1 MRRLLAV
8 LAMGAVVSSPLP
20 AAAHPLGNFTVNQH
34 VGVSATGEGV
44 EIAYVLDLAE
54 VPAARE
60 LAALRSEAALERHA
74 AATCERSRGGLGVT
88 VDGRIRSLNTM
99 SAAATTPPGDAGL
112 STLRVTC
119 TFGMEL
125 PSLPATI
132 EIINSNEA
140 DRVGWREIVV
150 DSSIEADTALP
161 RTSSSGVLTNYP
173 PDAVAPDITT
183 GAFTA
188 TALTER
194 AQDPSPSVGPGRVS
208 AIPAAIGDLF
218 GGGGGFGLVAML
230 AAFALGATHALA
242 PGHGKTLMA
251 AYLVGRSGRARHAVG
266 LGLATAVSHTIG
278 VAALGVVTL
287 AAAESFPPE
296 RVYPVLSLVSG
307 LTITAIGAG
316 LLVKAVMRWRRSQ
329 SHHGHDHGHDHDHG
343 HHHHHDHGHD
353 DHGHGHGHG
362 HDDARP
368 ISWRAMAT
376 LGLAGGM
383 VPSASA
389 VVLLLA
395 AVQFGR
401 PVLGL
406 VLVGLFGLGMSVV
419 LVASGIA
426 VLSARDFAVRMLG
439 SRRQMPW
446 LRPLGG
452 LAVAIGGVVV
462 STGAIQSF

>member
-1 MRRLLAV
+1 MRRRLAILALGGV
-8 LAMGAVVSSPLP
+8 LWFPLP

-34 VGVSATGEGV
+34 VGVSATGEDV

-60 LAALRSEAALERHA
+60 LAALGSEDALERHA
-74 AATCERSRGGLGVT
+74 ATTCERSRGRLDVT
-88 VDGRIRSLNTM
+88 VDGRTRSLSST
-99 SAAATTPPGDAGL
+99 SSAATTPLGDAGL

-119 TFGMEL
+119 TYVIEPL
-125 PSLPATI
+125 SLPATI
-132 EIINSNEA
+132 EITNSNEA

-150 DSSIEADTALP
+150 DSSVEADTALP
-161 RTSSSGVLTNYP
+161 RTSPSQVLTSYP
-173 PDAVAPDITT
+173 PDAAAPNITT
-183 GAFTA
+183 GTLTV
-188 TALTER
+188 TALMER
-194 AQDPSPSVGPGRVS
+194 AQDLSPGVGPGPVS

-218 GGGGGFGLVAML
+218 AGGGGFGVVAMVGAL
-230 AAFALGATHALA
+230 ALGATHALA

-251 AYLVGRSGRARHAVG
+251 AYLVGRSGKPRHAVG

-307 LTITAIGAG
+307 LTITAIGIG
-316 LLVKAVMRWRRSQ
+316 LLFKAVRRWHRAAP
-329 SHHGHDHGHDHDHG
+329 HHDHGHDHA
-343 HHHHHDHGHD
+343 
-353 DHGHGHGHG
+353 HGHG
-362 HDDARP
+362 HDHDHDHHHGHDHARP
-368 ISWRAMAT
+368 ITWRAMAT

-406 VLVGLFGLGMSVV
+406 VLVGLFGVGMSVV

-426 VLSARDFAVRMLG
+426 VLSARDIAVRMLG
-439 SRRQMPW
+439 SRREMPF

-452 LAVAIGGVVV
+452 LAVAIGGAVV
-462 STGAIQSF
+462 SAGAIQSF